1 MSANDPVVIGRI
13 SGAHGVTGAVRI
25 VSLTHPPEN
34 LEHYRP
40 WLLGEGE
47 RFREVAVCWV
57 RRHGASFV
65 AAVAGVSGRDQAQA
79 LAGQLIAVPR
89 STLPPL
95 PERREYYWRDLIGMS
110 VVDTGGRSL
119 GSVRELLPTGGH
131 DVLVI
136 EGGEREVLIPFV
148 EAFVADVDLA
158 ARRILVD
165 WQDPA

>member
-13 SGAHGVTGAVRI
+13 SGPHGVTGAVRI
-25 VSLTHPPEN
+25 VSMTRPPQN
-34 LEHYRP
+34 LEQYRP

-57 RRHGASFV
+57 RAHGASFV
-65 AAVAGVSGRDQAQA
+65 AALAGICDRDQAQA
-79 LAGQLIAVPR
+79 ITGQLVAVPR
-89 STLPPL
+89 SALPPL
-95 PERREYYWRDLIGMS
+95 PEGREYYWQDLIGMA

-119 GSVRELLPTGGH
+119 GSVRELLPTGAH
-131 DVLVI
+131 DVLVV
-136 EGGEREVLIPFV
+136 EAGEREVLIPFV
-148 EAFVADVDLA
+148 EVFVVDVDLT